1 MVEGDHEIATGG
13 AIVIERGVVD
23 DRDVELVVIVTV
35 EECYASTHL
44 LNDVLLFGT
53 VGAGD
58 RNVDLGIGLAK
69 MNWKD
74 CACAASEV
82 AIKTRRRQQRI
93 NTH

>member
-1 MVEGDHEIATGG
+1 MVKGDHEVATGG

-23 DRDVELVVIVTV
+23 DRDIELIVVIAV

-58 RNVDLGIGLAK
+58 WNVDRGIGLAK
-69 MNWKD
+69 VNWRGLR
-74 CACAASEV
+74 V
-82 AIKTRRRQQRI
+82 RRKRGGDQ
-93 NTH
+93 NK